1 MNSHFGKYEL
11 KSLLGK
17 GTSGSVYRAV
27 DTFSNDEVAL
37 KVIDPAVFQDP
48 EFGTVLRKQFLKEAS
63 LAGKLHHP
71 HIASILDAVVTE
83 DAGYIVMEY
92 VPGENLSRHTGA
104 ADLLSMEDAIQVA
117 FKCCGA
123 LDYAFRQGIIHRD
136 IKPENIMLSEDTDVK
151 ITDFGAAFLQHRDV
165 TQPVNIGS
173 PAYMSPEQISGETLT
188 HNTDMYCLGVV
199 LYELLTGK
207 RPFVADN
214 ISKLIR
220 KILYEDPLPPSRL
233 TPSLPGELDRIVLMT
248 LAKAPQDRYSSWAD
262 LALALAEIGRL
273 SAHQQSI
280 PDSEKYAALKRV
292 GMLSTLSDAEIW
304 ELVQAGRWV
313 RVHARNVIVRE
324 NDPGQSMFF
333 LAKGDVKVTQA
344 GRLLNVI
351 GAGEF
356 FGEMGYISGGD
367 LPRQATVESMTDV
380 VLAEF
385 EAAALD
391 DTSKSCHSSFMRAL
405 VRNLADRLALADV
418 RISAQVT

>member
-11 KSLLGK
+11 KGLLGK
-17 GTSGSVYRAV
+17 GTSGTVYHAV
-27 DTFSNDEVAL
+27 DTFSGGEVAL
-37 KVIDPAVFQDP
+37 KVIDPAVFRDP

-83 DAGYIVMEY
+83 DAGYTVMEY
-92 VPGENLSRHTGA
+92 VPGGNLSRYTDA
-104 ADLLSMEDAIQVA
+104 ANLLPVENAIQIG

-136 IKPENIMLSEDTDVK
+136 IKPANIMVVKDTDVK
-151 ITDFGAAFLQHRDV
+151 ITDFGAAFLQNRDV
-165 TQPVNIGS
+165 TQTVNIGS
-173 PAYMSPEQISGETLT
+173 PAYMSPEQISAQTLT

-207 RPFVADN
+207 WPFVANN
-214 ISKLIR
+214 ITDLIQ
-220 KILYEDPLPPSRL
+220 KILHEDPLPPSSL
-233 TPSLPGELDRIVLMT
+233 NPSLPRALDRIVLTT
-248 LAKAPQDRYSSWAD
+248 LKKAPQDRYSSWAD
-262 LALALAEIGRL
+262 LALDLAEIGRL
-273 SAHQQSI
+273 SGHQQSI

-292 GMLSTLSDAEIW
+292 GMLSALSDAEIW
-304 ELVQAGRWV
+304 ELVQAGRWE
-313 RVHARNVIVRE
+313 RLRAHTVIVRE
-324 NDPGQSMFF
+324 SDPGQSMFF

-351 GAGEF
+351 GAGEY

-367 LPRQATVESMTDV
+367 LPRQATVESMSDV

-385 EAAALD
+385 EVTALD
-391 DTSKSCHSSFMRAL
+391 KMSKPCHSSFMRAL

-418 RISAQVT
+418 RISQQMV